1 MKRTLLSLVTISV
14 ISTTGVL
21 ADSTTDIAELKSM
34 MMEMN
39 KRLAK
44 LEAENKQLKAAV
56 KKKSTMHTASAKKTT
71 TKARKPVHYS
81 KSTQSAKIAALEEK
95 VDKLETQESKEVPTF
110 AKASK
115 LKFSGT
121 HYLGYTHL
129 EQTKDAVRLPGGA
142 SAPSSKVTSDFF
154 ATRRNYLQVK
164 AYLFED
170 PKSYMRITLDT
181 HQVANIKDTKLPNA
195 GDWEVRLKYAYLY
208 INDIL
213 PYTGVEFGQAHRP
226 WIDYEEHHGW
236 YYRSIAKTFVESKS
250 DADFTNSADLGIN
263 FKTKT
268 KYFSSE
274 IGLFN
279 GEGYH
284 GVLDNKDNNNGLS
297 FEWRLT
303 GNLLGTG
310 EKHVH
315 KSDRYADVS
324 FYGQYNNNYDKKGE
338 IDPVTLEAGDFVWYG
353 INAVYNQPEFLVNF
367 NYIKSTKA
375 SIDYKGDGFSVN
387 GELRLLT
394 FDETLNDWN
403 LIARYDKWNLDAYDK
418 ARESW
423 LAGIA
428 YTWNKN
434 VEFIVNY
441 LDEKDP
447 RIVLNDAEEIIHQPT
462 ESKSVMFTAD
472 VKW

>member
-1 MKRTLLSLVTISV
+1 MKKIVLSSVAIATLAL
-14 ISTTGVL
+14 TGAN
-21 ADSTTDIAELKSM
+21 ADSSTDIAELKAM
-34 MMEMN
+34 MKQMN
-39 KRLAK
+39 QRLAK
-44 LEAENKQLKAAV
+44 LEAENKQLKSAA
-56 KKKSTMHTASAKKTT
+56 KKSTHKTSSKKKTSTHGATAKT
-71 TKARKPVHYS
+71 TAVSSHAESADEEENVMEKFAKA
-81 KSTQSAKIAALEEK
+81 T
-95 VDKLETQESKEVPTF
+95 PTF

-115 LKFSGT
+115 LKFSGR

-129 EQTKDAVRLPGGA
+129 EQSKDAVSLPNGA
-142 SAPSSKVTSDFF
+142 SAAASNVTSDFF

-164 AYLFED
+164 AYLFDD

-181 HQVANIKDTKLPNA
+181 HQVANIKNTKLPNA
-195 GDWEVRLKYAYLY
+195 GDWEVRLKYAYLF

-236 YYRSIAKTFVESKS
+236 YYRSIAKTFVERKT
-250 DADFTNSADLGIN
+250 DADFTNSADLGVN

-284 GVLDNKDNNNGLS
+284 GVLDTKDDNNGLS

-315 KSDRYADVS
+315 KSDTYADVS
-324 FYGQYNNNYDKKGE
+324 FYGQYNNSYDKKGE
-338 IDPVTLEAGDFVWYG
+338 VDPVTGEAGDFMWYG
-353 INAVYNQPEFLVNF
+353 FNAVYNQPEFLIAA

-375 SIDYKGDGFSVN
+375 GINYKGDGFSVN
-387 GELRLLT
+387 GELRMLA
-394 FDETLNDWN
+394 FDEKLDDWN
-403 LIARYDKWNLDAYDK
+403 LIGRYDKWNLDAYEG

-441 LDEKDP
+441 VDDKDP
-447 RIVLNDAEEIIHQPT
+447 RIFTNDAGDEIEHQPT
-462 ESKSVMFTAD
+462 ESKSLMFTAD